1 MKRGGAARSA
11 RRAHNPEAGGSNPPP
26 ATQVISMR
34 KVVFLGDFHIPERSS
49 SFDFLDILEKENPDL
64 VVGTGDYT
72 SAVVVERIKENFR
85 FKGISG
91 NCDYEVNLPEE
102 IELNLFGMK
111 FIVIHGEQ
119 FGRGNINAL
128 KNYGLQRKVDVL
140 VFAHTHEPF
149 LSWDELYLINP
160 GSATGAYA
168 GDGISRPKSLLVVT
182 EREFSFKRW

>member
-1 MKRGGAARSA
+1 M
-11 RRAHNPEAGGSNPPP
+11 E
-26 ATQVISMR
+26 

-49 SFDFLDILEKENPDL
+49 SFDFLDILEKEEPDL
-64 VVGTGDYT
+64 VIGTGDYT
-72 SAVVVERIKENFR
+72 SVDVVERIKENFE

-102 IELNLFGMK
+102 LEFECFGMK
-111 FIVIHGEQ
+111 FVIIHGNQ
-119 FGRGNINAL
+119 FGRGNLHAL
-128 KNYGLQRKVDVL
+128 KEYGRMKNADVL

-168 GDGISRPKSLLVVT
+168 GDGISRPKSILVVT
-182 EREFSFKRW
+182 EDGFSFKRW